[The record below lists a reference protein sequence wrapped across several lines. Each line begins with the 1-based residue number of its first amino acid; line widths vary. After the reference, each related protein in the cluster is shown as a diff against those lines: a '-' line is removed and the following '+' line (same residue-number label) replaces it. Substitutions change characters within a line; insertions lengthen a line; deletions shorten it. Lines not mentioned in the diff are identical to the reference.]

1 MKLGFVVRTTL
12 IHPATLINRFTP
24 TFVFFILFCKLWHEF
39 RIKCWNIPL
48 VFLHYTFAWFWGVP
62 RGLPIHI
69 PWICNKSTIRECE
82 FFWSP
87 VKSFARQS
95 FWITN
100 VEPDFKISCEP
111 SKSFDSSVL
120 PSTTRFLWILPSTFF
135 IDYKRRRT
143 KDCS

>member
-24 TFVFFILFCKLWHEF
+24 TFVFFILFRKLWHEF

-62 RGLPIHI
+62 RGLPVHI

-87 VKSFARQS
+87 VKFFARQS

-100 VEPDFKISCEP
+100 VEPDFKYI
-111 SKSFDSSVL
+111 
-120 PSTTRFLWILPSTFF
+120 LWTIEKLWFVCSPLHHQVPLDPPLHILYWLQET
-135 IDYKRRRT
+135 
-143 KDCS
+143 